1 MSASAVLLALASA
14 VAVVAPLLLRRAA
27 WLEFSP
33 RVGIILWQLATVS
46 ALVSFVAGAA
56 TLCLTL
62 WNEAT
67 PVVLLR
73 TCIALLGQGDVESP
87 MMLIGSVGVMAAA
100 AAGLRLAC
108 CAARTAV
115 GIRRERSRQR
125 RRLTLLAH
133 SDAAWPDAVVIDRL
147 EATAF
152 CLPGRR
158 GGTVVLS
165 TGTLSRLTP
174 AEVRAVLAHERAHL
188 RGRHDLVVWAARSLR
203 DAFPFVPLFRAAA
216 EALPRL
222 VEMAADDVA
231 MRYAGRRVLASALL
245 RMTDA
250 STPAFAL
257 GVGGS
262 TITCR
267 VRRLVQP
274 RPAGRLRGAAA
285 VAGGL
290 VLVGAPMATFAVALA
305 TGCQF
310 VMSA

>member
-1 MSASAVLLALASA
+1 MTASAALLAFAA
-14 VAVVAPLLLRRAA
+14 VVAVVAPVLLRRAG

-33 RVGIILWQLATVS
+33 RVGILLWQLATVS
-46 ALVSFVAGAA
+46 ALVSFVTGAA

-62 WNEAT
+62 WSQAT
-67 PVVLLR
+67 PAVFLR
-73 TCIALLGQGDVESP
+73 TCIALLGEGDVDSP
-87 MMLIGSVGVMAAA
+87 MMLIGSAGVAAAA
-100 AAGLRLAC
+100 AAGLRLAY
-108 CAARTAV
+108 CAGRTAL

-125 RRLTLLAH
+125 RCLALLAH
-133 SDAAWPDAVVIDRL
+133 SDAAWPDAVVIDHP

-152 CLPGRR
+152 CLPGLR

-165 TGTLSRLTP
+165 TGTLTRLTP
-174 AEVRAVLAHERAHL
+174 AEVHAVLAHERAHL
-188 RGRHDLVVWAARSLR
+188 RGRHDLVVWAARSLH
-203 DAFPFVPLFRAAA
+203 DAFPFVPLFRAGA

-231 MRYAGRRVLASALL
+231 MRHAGRRVLASALL

-250 STPAFAL
+250 ATPAFAL

-285 VAGGL
+285 VGGGL
-290 VLVGAPMATFAVALA
+290 LLVGAPMIAFAVALA

-310 VMSA
+310 VMSG

>member
-1 MSASAVLLALASA
+1 VSASAVLLAFAVT
-14 VAVVAPLLLRRAA
+14 VAVVAPVLLRRAA
-27 WLEFSP
+27 WLDFSP
-33 RVGIILWQLATVS
+33 RIGIVLWQLATVS

-62 WNEAT
+62 WSGAT
-67 PVVLLR
+67 PAVFLR
-73 TCIALLGQGDVESP
+73 TCFALLGQGEMDSP
-87 MMLIGSVGVMAAA
+87 MMLIGSAGVMAAA
-100 AAGLRLAC
+100 VAGLRLAY
-108 CAARTAV
+108 CAGRTAL
-115 GIRRERSRQR
+115 GIGRERCRQR
-125 RRLTLLAH
+125 RRLALVGH
-133 SDAAWPDAVVIDRL
+133 RDAAWPDAVVIDRP

-165 TGTLSRLTP
+165 TGTLARLAP
-174 AEVRAVLAHERAHL
+174 GEVHAVLAHERAHL

-203 DAFPFVPLFRAAA
+203 EAFPFVPLFRAAA
-216 EALPRL
+216 DALPGL

-231 MRYAGRRVLASALL
+231 SRHAGRRVLASALL
-245 RMTDA
+245 GMAEA

-285 VAGGL
+285 LTGGL
-290 VLVGAPMATFAVALA
+290 VLVGAPMATFAVAVA

-310 VMSA
+310 VMST

>member
-1 MSASAVLLALASA
+1 MTASVVLLAFA
-14 VAVVAPLLLRRAA
+14 VAVAVLAPALLRRSAR
-27 WLEFSP
+27 LESSP
-33 RVGIILWQLATVS
+33 RVGIVVWQLTAVS

-62 WNEAT
+62 WSEVT
-67 PVVLLR
+67 PTVFLQ
-73 TCIALLGQGDVESP
+73 TCFALLSRGDVESP
-87 MMLIGSVGVMAAA
+87 MMLVGSAGVMAAA
-100 AAGLRLAC
+100 AAGVRLAY
-108 CAARTAV
+108 CAGRNAL

-125 RRLTLLAH
+125 RRLALLARPH
-133 SDAAWPDAVVIDRL
+133 AGCPGALVIDRP

-165 TGTLSRLTP
+165 TGALVRLAP
-174 AEVRAVLAHERAHL
+174 AEVSAVLAHEGAHL

-216 EALPRL
+216 DELARL

-231 MRYAGRRVLASALL
+231 TRHAGREVLASALL
-245 RMTDA
+245 SMVDA
-250 STPAFAL
+250 SAPAFAL

-274 RPAGRLRGAAA
+274 RPTHRLGGA
-285 VAGGL
+285 VAVTTGL
-290 VLVGAPMATFAVALA
+290 LLVAAPLATFAVALA

-310 VMSA
+310 GMSA